1 MGKMLPPAL
10 LFVDD
15 EKRVLKSLKLWFTNE
30 GFRVFTAAGGKEAE
44 DLLVGNR
51 VDVAVVDY
59 KIGKEDG
66 ITISQK
72 LRDVDENLKIII
84 LTGFPTYETAVE
96 AMKIGVFDYL
106 SKAATNDKLL
116 HVVKKAVAE
125 RRHDLSVKKAAP
137 PSDKRVKMVLFCTHS
152 LIIERLENFSRTSP
166 EFKLAKSFSSVETFG
181 VKPVG
186 PDVQIALI
194 CAGCNL
200 KRLKDAY
207 TIFPELYR
215 SFPGVRIL
223 LINESFSDEEKV
235 ELLKLGVRG
244 FVSQDSSSDTLEK
257 ALNHIGKGELWVSR
271 GVTQLSLKSMVSYDS
286 RGTKRIR
293 ETFGLTHREIEILR
307 RMTQGMKNKEI
318 ATTLLISE
326 TTVKTHI
333 NRIFKKMGVDN
344 RSRAILAALEKKI
357 I

>member
-1 MGKMLPPAL
+1 MAKMLPPAI

-15 EKRVLKSLKLWFTNE
+15 EKRVLRSLKLWFVNE
-30 GFRVFTAAGGKEAE
+30 GFRVFIANNGKEAE
-44 DLLVGNR
+44 EVLVGNR

-59 KIGKEDG
+59 KVGKEDG
-66 ITISQK
+66 ISISQR
-72 LRDVDENLKIII
+72 LQDVDEDLKIII
-84 LTGFPTYETAVE
+84 LTGYPSYETAVE

-106 SKAATNDKLL
+106 SKAGTNDKLL
-116 HVVKKAVAE
+116 NVVRKAVAE
-125 RRHDLSVKKAAP
+125 RKQDLTIKKAAP
-137 PSDKRVKMVLFCTHS
+137 ASDKRVKMVLFCTHS

-166 EFKLAKSFSSVETFG
+166 EFKLAKSFSSVEAYG

-223 LINESFSDEEKV
+223 VINENFSNEEKV

-244 FVSQDSSSDTLEK
+244 FVSHDSSSGTLEK
-257 ALNHIGKGELWVSR
+257 ALTHIGKGDLWVSR
-271 GVTQLSLKSMVSYDS
+271 GVTQLSLKSIVSYDS
-286 RGTKRIR
+286 RGAKRIR
-293 ETFGLTHREIEILR
+293 ETFGLTTREIEILR

-318 ATTLLISE
+318 AAALSISE